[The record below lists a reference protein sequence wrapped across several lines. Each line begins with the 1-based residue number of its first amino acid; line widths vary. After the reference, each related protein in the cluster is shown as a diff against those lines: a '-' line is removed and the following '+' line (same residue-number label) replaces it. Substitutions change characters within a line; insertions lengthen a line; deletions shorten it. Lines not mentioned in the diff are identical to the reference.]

1 MKKLP
6 SRLGALMALA
16 TPGLTL
22 ALEHGSLD
30 VVQLNTTNNNQT
42 TTNPA
47 VAVTIKPGATPN
59 IAVRGHNRGDIDM
72 AFSANAGQ
80 DCNNG
85 VMITA
90 VSQNG
95 RNNFAGGGPDGIT
108 YSTSMAEFASTG
120 FYIPVH
126 AVSGGVESGAA
137 PRLEGGGEF
146 NVNLAAAWFPY
157 AEGWLGAHAS
167 AGSTNGGPL
176 SADFRANPLIR
187 IGAGLEFIDHHT
199 STPQVNGT
207 ATVNLTALQSHGV
220 PATSSNGVM
229 LVVGG
234 KNEDN
239 YALSR
244 DNADGTFNLTVKD
257 NGQNGVGSEQDGVA
271 FVYVPT
277 AAVGRGH
284 VKAVGRIQSDGSPE
298 VGGGDFTI
306 TKQGVGQWLLTI
318 PGQNEATGT
327 LIISADGG
335 RPASTPDPNNV
346 DNIVNYEWNQALGG
360 WLIESRDLP
369 TIVAADSVTPT
380 AQPALEDGLTPDEDM
395 FSFVFLASESAIAL
409 THPVA
414 NTIYET
420 GGGQQLMLS
429 AATTSATPAAV
440 QQVEFFVDGVSVG
453 TDSSAPYEIT
463 IPAPLPG
470 YRQVEAFAT
479 LEGGST
485 VSSVSTRIIMQAP
498 VDAATI
504 PGSSLGILDGGDLEI
519 DPKPPENIEHPASA
533 TNWQTVTGTNA
544 PLGFDAA
551 GTTSGAPAV
560 NINGSPVPFDSGI
573 LFPTNYAGDNWF
585 DVTTRGSIDN
595 LVIPRNEG
603 GNYALATTDIAQDG
617 APDPATRPESS
628 RFALGFFP
636 FANGWTGANVNA
648 DATIS
653 SSTNLPAGI
662 TVTNPSAGNYPIT
675 GLPLTGNMI
684 SISSGTGTGAD
695 NVSSI
700 GQTGISW
707 VVVNRDNI
715 QNPEN
720 GDFSFLYIPYETK
733 GVYSGRVLNNGSL
746 VPLNATLEAVGASTR
761 EVGAAYEIVFGD
773 GSVIN
778 PSNTL
783 LFVTADY
790 QAGNG
795 GDNVYSYYAE
805 GNKFMVFSH
814 DLPGVSGNPQTGGFR
829 FLAVPLN
836 PVASVGD
843 EVYVKTTDALAAE
856 NTANETLQFTL
867 TRTGDPGAPLTVNYA
882 LSGDAA
888 SGTDYI
894 APAGSVTFEAGVT
907 TATVDITINT
917 DSQFEF
923 DETVI
928 ISLLPG
934 SGYTATPVQASASIQ
949 NAASLVPV
957 QTVSFQNGVGGYT
970 GTFTKH
976 IGKNA
981 VPDANGNPV
990 YSNILG
996 STVGAFYVDGFPGHV
1011 DSADQNALV
1020 RFDGI
1025 FGTGAGQIPPGA
1037 KIAKAELVI
1046 TTQTGGNSPSPG
1058 PFVVDRLVVPVDANT
1073 TYADLDMG
1081 IAGLE
1086 GARGASSG
1094 LPVAGFGSMGDG
1106 QVSTSDV
1113 TALVRYWADELAA
1126 DPGSNPNMGFSIFTG
1141 GTADGWQFCTEGN
1154 TDANVRPKL
1163 VVSYVTS
1170 TISTYTFPVDQ
1181 SVRLDPV
1188 NGTTD
1193 GATVVTGFLDEI
1205 FNASQEA
1212 FFRFPVEFGSA
1223 AGAIPED
1230 EEVVRAELVLTTGTQ
1245 LIVEGSI
1252 NAHSPGGFSV
1262 HRVLT
1267 DWDTSVSFGPEG
1279 PMIGVNVGPEVSR
1292 ATGMGQTS
1300 AAFFDVTNM
1309 VQAWRAGYP
1318 NYGISVKPD
1327 TTDGWQIFF
1336 PAAAATYPGAEPLLR
1351 IITAETTAPTPFQLW
1366 AESKGAAGISHDSD
1380 NDRDRIPALV
1390 EYALG
1395 TDPRRRS
1402 VLPGL
1407 IDAGANYTLSFI
1419 KGAEAKTDVNLAYRI
1434 LSSEDLI
1441 TWNTETSAIN
1451 GPDSISLT
1459 VPKTG
1464 KKFFRLDVAYGT
1476 P

>member
-16 TPGLTL
+16 TPGLTC

-42 TTNPA
+42 SSTPA

-59 IAVRGHNRGDIDM
+59 FTVRGHNRGDFDM

-80 DCNNG
+80 DPING
-85 VMITA
+85 VMISS
-90 VSQNG
+90 VIQNG
-95 RNNFAGGGPDGIT
+95 RNNSSGGGPNGIS
-108 YSTSMAEFASTG
+108 YATSHSESGAAG
-120 FYIPVH
+120 YYIPVH
-126 AVSGGVESGAA
+126 ATSGGA
-137 PRLEGGGEF
+137 EGNGGEY
-146 NVNLAAAWFPY
+146 NINLAAAWFPT
-157 AEGWLGAHAS
+157 AEGWLWAHAKN
-167 AGSTNGGPL
+167 AGTRDDTPL
-176 SADFRANPLIR
+176 KTTVPIAGNPLVR
-187 IGAGLEFIDHHT
+187 FGAGLELVENFVPGDPAN
-199 STPQVNGT
+199 TPGT
-207 ATVNLTALQSHGV
+207 NPGLFTVNLTQLQSHGV
-220 PATSSNGVM
+220 TASSANGVL
-229 LVVGG
+229 LVVGA

-239 YALSR
+239 FALSR
-244 DNADGTFNLTVKD
+244 DNADGTFSLTVKD
-257 NGQNGVGSEQDGVA
+257 NGSNGATAEQDGVA
-271 FVYVPT
+271 FVYVPV
-277 AAVGRGH
+277 AAAGRGQ
-284 VKAVGRIQSDGSPE
+284 VKALGRVQSDGSSE
-298 VGGGDFTI
+298 VGSNNYTI
-306 TKQGVGQWLLTI
+306 TKQAGSGEWLLTI
-318 PGQNEATGT
+318 PGHTEATGT
-327 LIISADGG
+327 LIISAEGG
-335 RPASTPDPNNV
+335 IPEAGATPVPNNV
-346 DNIVNYEWNQALGG
+346 DNVVSYEWNAGLGG
-360 WLIESRDLP
+360 WLIQSRD
-369 TIVAADSVTPT
+369 IT
-380 AQPALEDGLTPDEDM
+380 AMPLEDGATPDEDM
-395 FSFVFLASESAIAL
+395 FSFAFFTSEAAIAL

-414 NTIYET
+414 NTIYQT
-420 GGGQQLMLS
+420 GGGQELTLS
-429 AATTSATPAAV
+429 AATTTATPAAV
-440 QQVEFFVDGVSVG
+440 QQVEFFIDGVSVG
-453 TDSSAPYEIT
+453 TDASVPYEIT
-463 IPAPLPG
+463 IPSPLPG
-470 YRQVEAFAT
+470 YRHVEAFAT

-485 VSSVSTRIIMQAP
+485 VSSVSTRIIMEAP
-498 VDAATI
+498 VNGATI
-504 PGSSLGILDGGDLEI
+504 PGSSLGILDGGDIEI
-519 DPKPPENIEHPASA
+519 DPKPPEDIEHPASP
-533 TNWQTVTGTNA
+533 TPTWQTVASTNA

-551 GTTSGAPAV
+551 GTASGAPAV

-573 LFPTNYAGDNWF
+573 LFATNYAGDNWF

-617 APDPATRPESS
+617 AADPATRPESS

-653 SSTNLPAGI
+653 SSANLPAGI
-662 TVTNPSAGNYPIT
+662 TVTNPSAGSYPIT

-684 SISSGTGTGAD
+684 SISSGTGTGTD

-707 VVVNRDNI
+707 VIVNRDNI
-715 QNPEN
+715 QNPES

-733 GVYSGRVLNNGSL
+733 GVYSGRILNNGTL
-746 VPLNATLEAVGASTR
+746 VPLNATLEAIGASTR
-761 EVGAAYEIVFGD
+761 EVGAAYEIIFGD

-814 DLPGVSGNPQTGGFR
+814 DLPGVSGSPQTGGFR

-843 EVYVKTTDALAAE
+843 EVYVKATDALATE
-856 NTANETLQFTL
+856 NSANETLQFTL
-867 TRTGDPGAPLTVNYA
+867 TRTGDSSAPLTVNYA

-888 SGTDYI
+888 SGSDYI
-894 APAGSVTFEAGVT
+894 APAGSVTFEAGAT
-907 TATVDITINT
+907 TATVGITINT

-1073 TYADLDMG
+1073 TYADLDLG

-1086 GARGASSG
+1086 GARGGSSG
-1094 LPVAGFGSMGDG
+1094 LPVAGFGSMADG
-1106 QVSTSDV
+1106 QVSSSDV

-1154 TDANVRPKL
+1154 TTVNVRPRL
-1163 VVSYVTS
+1163 VVSYVAS

-1245 LIVEGSI
+1245 LIAEGSI

-1267 DWDTSVSFGPEG
+1267 DWDTTVSYGPVG
-1279 PMIGVNVGPEVSR
+1279 PVPGVNIGPEVSR

-1300 AAFFDVTNM
+1300 AAYFDVTNM

-1318 NYGISVKPD
+1318 NYGINVKPD

-1351 IITAETTAPTPFQLW
+1351 IVTAETTAPTAFQLW

-1395 TDPRRRS
+1395 FDPRKRS

-1407 IDAGANYTLSFI
+1407 TDAGANYTLSFI
-1419 KGAEAKTDVNLAYRI
+1419 KGAEAKTDANLAYRI
-1434 LSSEDLI
+1434 VSSSDLI

-1451 GPDSISLT
+1451 GPDSISLA